1 MSGRKGD
8 RVDLCEQQRRGRTTP
23 LSLLVK
29 CIPKDSCGGQ
39 HAGTGKFALRG

>member
-8 RVDLCEQQRRGRTTP
+8 RVDLCEQQRRGRTT
-23 LSLLVK
+23 LAESVGK